1 VTPRVVTSITAKR
14 NVPLAGRSYGH
25 WWLELGEDESYG
37 WWPSRLPLRF
47 RDALRGV
54 PGVLNGVGVT
64 DEGTPTRDPN
74 HGLPADYEFHPVL
87 LVPKWED
94 DLREE
99 IRTVAQTFAGEWRW
113 STQPTMNCRLFQL
126 ALFDAVGLVDG
137 TGNYFTRG
145 SGCPALT
152 PVRRFA
158 GRVTG
163 ARRWPRNLPR
173 PDDRMLVDAV
183 ALAASPGSARTTSA
197 APLDELASVSRARLY
212 PVDAD
217 LGTEARSCAPTF
229 ARGNAQLDA
238 SDPRDPER

>member
-1 VTPRVVTSITAKR
+1 VTPRVITSITAKR
-14 NVPLAGRSYGH
+14 NVPLAGRSFGH

-47 RDALRGV
+47 RDARRGV

-64 DEGTPTRDPN
+64 DDGTPTRDPN

-87 LVPKWED
+87 LVPKRED
-94 DLREE
+94 DLRND
-99 IRTVAQTFAGEWRW
+99 IRTVAQAYAGEWRW
-113 STQPTMNCRLFQL
+113 ATRPTMNCRLFQL

-163 ARRWPRNLPR
+163 ARRWPRNLPGPNER
-173 PDDRMLVDAV
+173 VLIDAA
-183 ALAASPGSARTTSA
+183 ALAAHPRSAGTTSA
-197 APLDELASVSRARLY
+197 ARLEALAYVSRSRLC
-212 PVDAD
+212 PVED
-217 LGTEARSCAPTF
+217 RS
-229 ARGNAQLDA
+229 LL
-238 SDPRDPER
+238 S